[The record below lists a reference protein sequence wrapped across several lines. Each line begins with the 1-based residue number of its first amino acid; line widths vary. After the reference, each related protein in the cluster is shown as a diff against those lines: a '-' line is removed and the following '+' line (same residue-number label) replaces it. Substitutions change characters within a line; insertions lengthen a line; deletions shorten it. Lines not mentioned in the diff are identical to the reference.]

1 MEIIMI
7 MLSAILTNNVV
18 LSQSYGLC
26 PYVGVSSKV
35 STSFKLSL
43 AVLFVLTCSSIL
55 NYIIYN
61 FVLIPLELT
70 YLNTIVFIIV
80 IATFVQCVELFI
92 KRFAPKLYEVLGIY
106 LPLITTNCIILGV
119 TELIVPEV
127 NFGIALIKAVCYGLG
142 FMLAICLLASVRE
155 SINNKRTPE
164 FSSGLPIVL
173 CLAGFIAMAFES
185 FNGMISMPS
194 TEQVVEKASTPGALT
209 ILWAT
214 LILLA
219 VMVVCAL
226 IIYFSNRVFS
236 KKTSSEDEAID
247 ELLKHLPGVNCGGC
261 GNPSCREFAKKVLKG
276 ESAVS
281 GCKALDEKGRAALEA
296 YIREKH
302 GESRN

>member
-1 MEIIMI
+1 MI

-55 NYIIYN
+55 NYILYN
-61 FVLIPLELT
+61 FVLISLELT

-119 TELIVPEV
+119 IELIVPEA
-127 NFGIALIKAVCYGLG
+127 NFLVALLKTVCYGLG

-155 SINNKRTPE
+155 GINNKRTPE

-173 CLAGFIAMAFES
+173 CVAGFIAMAFES
-185 FNGMISMPS
+185 FSGMVTMPS
-194 TEQVVEKASTPGALT
+194 TSQVSTTAGTPSALT
-209 ILWAT
+209 ILWAA

-219 VMVVCAL
+219 IMVVCAV
-226 IIYFSNRVFS
+226 IIYFSNRVFN
-236 KKTSSEDEAID
+236 KKADANDEEIDAI
-247 ELLKHLPGVNCGGC
+247 LKHLPGVNCGAC
-261 GNPSCREFAKKVLKG
+261 GNPSCREFARKLLKG
-276 ESAVS
+276 ESGTS
-281 GCKALDEKGRAALEA
+281 GCKVLDENGKKALEE
-296 YIREKH
+296 YIKEKH